1 MVGDVVAVGLDRLCL
16 VFIFVFIGL
25 RTVGGNALNS
35 NQQIWLAI
43 VAAMMFES
51 LLERQAGVL
60 ITILALQVML
70 DTKNTNNSQIKD
82 ENTLNI

>member
-1 MVGDVVAVGLDRLCL
+1 
-16 VFIFVFIGL
+16 
-25 RTVGGNALNS
+25 
-35 NQQIWLAI
+35 LAI

-60 ITILALQVML
+60 ITIVALQVML
-70 DTKNTNNSQIKD
+70 GTKITNNSQIKD